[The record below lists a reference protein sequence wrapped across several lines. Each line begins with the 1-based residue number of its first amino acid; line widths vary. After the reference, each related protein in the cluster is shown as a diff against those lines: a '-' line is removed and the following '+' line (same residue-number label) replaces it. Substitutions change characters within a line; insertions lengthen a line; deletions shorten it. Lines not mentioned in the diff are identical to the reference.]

1 MMIDTLRGIVG
12 NLAVLRY
19 LVVKERKYKRRDI
32 ERLLDTI
39 DELLVTPNNLST
51 KGILIFQQD
60 VAECITLLE
69 ERNQEEKS
77 QEQRREIDAVLQR
90 LHQILEK
97 CQQMQGLQQL
107 V

>member
-1 MMIDTLRGIVG
+1 MMIDTLRGLVG

-19 LVVKERKYKRRDI
+19 LVVKERHYKRRDI

-51 KGILIFQQD
+51 KEITIFQQG

-69 ERNQEEKS
+69 ERNQERKS
-77 QEQRREIDAVLQR
+77 QEQQREIDGVLQR
-90 LHQILEK
+90 LYRILER

>member
-19 LVVKERKYKRRDI
+19 LVVKERRYKRRDI

-51 KGILIFQQD
+51 KEITIFQQG

-77 QEQRREIDAVLQR
+77 QEQRREMDAVLQR
-90 LHQILEK
+90 LYRILER
-97 CQQMQGLQQL
+97 CQQMQELEQL